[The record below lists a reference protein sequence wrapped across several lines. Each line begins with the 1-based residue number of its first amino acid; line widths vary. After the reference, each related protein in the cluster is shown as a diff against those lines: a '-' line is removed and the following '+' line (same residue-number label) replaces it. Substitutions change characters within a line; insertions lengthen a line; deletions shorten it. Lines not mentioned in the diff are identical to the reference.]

1 MLSIN
6 EAQKIAN
13 EYLIKLNMQ
22 HIGLLRKSQCSSI
35 EIFFTMFIRALMS
48 KKKTIIIESP
58 LLIINN
64 IRDIEII
71 IQKIDLLNNDK
82 KILIIDTIANE
93 AHYKGC
99 TCHIIK

>member
-1 MLSIN
+1 MLSIS

-13 EYLIKLNMQ
+13 EYLIRLDMQ
-22 HIGLLRKSQCSSI
+22 HIGLLRKSQCNSV

-71 IQKIDLLNNDK
+71 IQKINLLNDDK
-82 KILIIDTIANE
+82 KILIIDTIINE
-93 AHYKGC
+93 SHYKGC
-99 TCHIIK
+99 SCRIIK